1 MRFCNTSSS
10 TFRRTTSSPT
20 SNAYRNASAGLPASP
35 SSGGTT
41 VGCIS
46 DTGTR
51 SIESDK
57 SFWAMWE
64 MWIGRPCTCTGRGWK
79 AKAHLF
85 WTASSRDKLIEYK
98 NSKSLPTLG
107 MMPRIYCSNTVGLVR
122 LLRTFWLEGKPFILP
137 YTGLYSLTDSQIL
150 CQCCLGSCPSF

>member
-1 MRFCNTSSS
+1 MRFCSTSYS
-10 TFRRTTSSPT
+10 TFRRTTSSPM

-41 VGCIS
+41 LGYIS

-64 MWIGRPCTCTGRGWK
+64 MWIGRLCTCTGRGWK
-79 AKAHLF
+79 AKPHLF

-98 NSKSLPTLG
+98 NLSSLRTLDT
-107 MMPRIYCSNTVGLVR
+107 MPRIHCSNIVVLVR
-122 LLRTFWLEGKPFILP
+122 LLRTFWLEGKLFILAC
-137 YTGLYSLTDSQIL
+137 TGLYSLTDSQIL
-150 CQCCLGSCPSF
+150 CQCCLRSRPSF